1 VSALTTGPGD
11 ETARARAEEAEGFLS
26 AARDIVAEG
35 DRRNLLLRLLGSLA
49 YRIHCPAHAHL
60 LDEMDRQLTDLD
72 FASER
77 RHAGALIDMLKELA
91 YVMDAEIA
99 GATGGARYYFKHPQT
114 GLGVDIFMDELYYCH
129 RIAFRG
135 RLQVDRPT
143 IPLAELLLEKMQIV
157 ELNEKDVKDTIVLLL
172 EHDIGED
179 DDEKVNARL
188 IADILSD
195 DWGFYHT
202 VNMNLD
208 RVLDHLQD
216 YAALGEDD
224 RRLVRQRIDDLRS
237 RIEARPK
244 SLRWKAR
251 ARVGTRTRWYQ
262 QVEAKP

>member
-1 VSALTTGPGD
+1 MKRHRHTPEQVVRKLREGERMLNEGTELVEVLRQLEISEATWNRWRNSYGGMK
-11 ETARARAEEAEGFLS
+11 AEEAKRLRELEREN
-26 AARDIVAEG
+26 ARLKKIVADKTLE
-35 DRRNLLLRLLGSLA
+35 
-49 YRIHCPAHAHL
+49 
-60 LDEMDRQLTDLD
+60 
-72 FASER
+72 
-77 RHAGALIDMLKELA
+77 IDMLKELA

-224 RRLVRQRIDDLRS
+224 RRLVTQRIDDLRS